1 MERVVIFID
10 GSNFYHGLKKHIAKT
25 SLDFHRFSKLLSDN
39 RELIRTYYYNTP
51 VTQKQGLVQYAKQ
64 QKFFS
69 KLYSTPYLTVK
80 LGYFL
85 EAERPTKI
93 TCQYCSKEGEYLLKN
108 WIEKGVDTKIATDM
122 LSMAYKN
129 IYDTAILVS
138 GDGDFASTIEAVKEL
153 GKHVEVAF
161 CGSPYHLKKVCDK
174 FILLTKDFLKPCLL

>member
-1 MERVVIFID
+1 
-10 GSNFYHGLKKHIAKT
+10 
-25 SLDFHRFSKLLSDN
+25 
-39 RELIRTYYYNTP
+39 
-51 VTQKQGLVQYAKQ
+51 VTQEQGLDQYTGQ

-85 EAERPTKI
+85 EADRSTKI
-93 TCQYCSKEGEYLLKN
+93 TCQFCSKEGEYLHKN

-122 LSMAYKN
+122 LSMAFKN

-138 GDGDFASTIEAVKEL
+138 GDGDFACTIEAVKEL

-161 CGSPYHLKKVCDK
+161 CGTPYHLQKVCDR
-174 FILLTKDFLKPCLL
+174 FILLTKDFLKPCLF

>member
-1 MERVVIFID
+1 
-10 GSNFYHGLKKHIAKT
+10 
-25 SLDFHRFSKLLSDN
+25 LSGE
-39 RELIRTYYYNTP
+39 RELIRTYYYNAP
-51 VTQKQGLVQYAKQ
+51 LTQEQGLDQYIGQ
-64 QKFFS
+64 QKFLS
-69 KLYSTPYLTVK
+69 RLYSTPYLTVK

-93 TCQYCSKEGEYLLKN
+93 VCQYCSKEGSYLLKN
-108 WIEKGVDTKIATDM
+108 WTEKGVDTKIATDM

-161 CGSPYHLKKVCDK
+161 CGTPYHLQKVCDR
-174 FILLTKDFLKPCLL
+174 FILLTRDFLKPCLL